1 MVAAGCPF
9 TSFTWPGQHQT
20 FFVTDKLSCL
30 GKQLYSV
37 NDNRIWVNN
46 PDENLGMVVKVV
58 SLTAEQ
64 EEIEIGSM
72 DGAQAPYMQLDI
84 SRAAWRARTK
94 RTAHRTCSEEH
105 DPGTTECCMWPLTID
120 FEEFGWDWVL
130 FPR

>member
-1 MVAAGCPF
+1 M
-9 TSFTWPGQHQT
+9 
-20 FFVTDKLSCL
+20 
-30 GKQLYSV
+30 
-37 NDNRIWVNN
+37 NN

-64 EEIEIGSM
+64 EEIEIGAMES
-72 DGAQAPYMQLDI
+72 AQAPYMQLDI
-84 SRAAWRARTK
+84 SRTAWRARTK

-130 FPR
+130 FPRYFWQRPMLKM

>member
-1 MVAAGCPF
+1 M
-9 TSFTWPGQHQT
+9 
-20 FFVTDKLSCL
+20 
-30 GKQLYSV
+30 
-37 NDNRIWVNN
+37 NN

-64 EEIEIGSM
+64 EEIEIGAMES
-72 DGAQAPYMQLDI
+72 AQAPYMQLDI
-84 SRAAWRARTK
+84 SRTAWRARTK

-130 FPR
+130 FPRLDFFSTSALSKSWC

>member
-1 MVAAGCPF
+1 MSIATTPMKVH
-9 TSFTWPGQHQT
+9 SN
-20 FFVTDKLSCL
+20 LL
-30 GKQLYSV
+30 
-37 NDNRIWVNN
+37 NRIWVNN

-72 DGAQAPYMQLDI
+72 ESAQAPYMQLDI
-84 SRAAWRARTK
+84 SRTAWRARTK